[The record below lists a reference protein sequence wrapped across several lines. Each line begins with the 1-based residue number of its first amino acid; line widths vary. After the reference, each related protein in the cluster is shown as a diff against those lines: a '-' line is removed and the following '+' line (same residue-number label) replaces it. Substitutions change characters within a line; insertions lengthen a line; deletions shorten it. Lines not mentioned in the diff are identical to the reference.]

1 MGIFSRDYSKPGPG
15 ISKDERKRKGL
26 GRFYQIFIRKFWDI
40 IKLNLLYIIT
50 LLPTFAIVFFLSG
63 MISNQFGLDPAD
75 IIKVTG
81 IPLGEAA
88 KISVTTDLLMRFY
101 CATLFSILWGGGPA
115 TAGEVYI
122 LRSFLW
128 EDPVFLVSDFFEHI
142 KSNFRQALT
151 VWIIDV
157 IVFTL
162 LCYGYFF
169 YNSLTGLM
177 FYGKYV
183 ILVIGFFYTMLH
195 MYLYHLMVTY
205 KLKLGE
211 LYRNAALFSIS
222 ALPFTVITILF
233 VSFFVLIFPAIGFT
247 AVNDTLSII
256 FSTLALILLVGLTFS
271 TSGLYIEHNAITQIK
286 KYIKEDLTVER
297 NE

>member
-15 ISKDERKRKGL
+15 ISRDERKRKGL
-26 GRFYQIFIRKFWDI
+26 GRFYQIFIRKFWDL

-63 MISNQFGLDPAD
+63 MISNQFGLDPAAVV
-75 IIKVTG
+75 KVAD
-81 IPLGEAA
+81 IPLVEAA
-88 KISVTTDLLMRFY
+88 KLSVTTDLLMRFY
-101 CATLFSILWGGGPA
+101 IAALFSILWGGGPA

-142 KSNFRQALT
+142 KSNFRQALI
-151 VWIIDV
+151 VWIIDL
-157 IVFTL
+157 IAFTL

-169 YNSLTGLM
+169 YNSATGFI

-205 KLKLGE
+205 KLKIGE

-247 AVNDTLSII
+247 AANDTLSII
-256 FSTLALILLVGLTFS
+256 FSTLALILLVSMTFS
-271 TSGLYIEHNAITQIK
+271 ASGLYIEHNAITQIK
-286 KYIKEDLTVER
+286 KYIKEDSTVER